1 MCYTII
7 KGIVQVLV
15 KEVIPLEITHESLI
29 GSFEQKQKL
38 VSQFNLIHDD
48 FFAVVMQDKPALETT
63 LRTLLK
69 KKDLIVTEVRIQ
81 YSIRNLVSHSVIL
94 DVLAEDSTGKLYN
107 IEVQVKNEDDYQK
120 RSRYNQANI
129 DTTFLRKGKDYS
141 ELPEVYIIF
150 ITSFDIFKR
159 NDVCYKIDRV
169 LSGYGEV
176 VDNGVHEYYFYTK
189 ANDGSEIAKLLHY
202 FEHTDV
208 NNSDFG
214 ALSDAV
220 KLYKTT
226 EEGVSH
232 VCDEVRKYGDDRAEC
247 AKAQEQVRAITS
259 LIKRKGLSLE
269 EALDMYGITMKEYA
283 ADLTLL
289 NMQQSA

>member
-129 DTTFLRKGKDYS
+129 DTSFLRKGKDYS

-150 ITSFDIFKR
+150 ITSFAVISP
-159 NDVCYKIDRV
+159 
-169 LSGYGEV
+169 LS
-176 VDNGVHEYYFYTK
+176 
-189 ANDGSEIAKLLHY
+189 IA
-202 FEHTDV
+202 
-208 NNSDFG
+208 
-214 ALSDAV
+214 
-220 KLYKTT
+220 
-226 EEGVSH
+226 
-232 VCDEVRKYGDDRAEC
+232 
-247 AKAQEQVRAITS
+247 
-259 LIKRKGLSLE
+259 
-269 EALDMYGITMKEYA
+269 
-283 ADLTLL
+283 
-289 NMQQSA
+289 

>member
-1 MCYTII
+1 
-7 KGIVQVLV
+7 
-15 KEVIPLEITHESLI
+15 
-29 GSFEQKQKL
+29 
-38 VSQFNLIHDD
+38 
-48 FFAVVMQDKPALETT
+48 MQDKPALETT

-129 DTTFLRKGKDYS
+129 DTSFLRKGKDYS

-150 ITSFDIFKR
+150 ITSFDIFKKS
-159 NDVCYKIDRV
+159 DVCYKIDRV

-208 NNSDFG
+208 NNDDFG

>member
-1 MCYTII
+1 M
-7 KGIVQVLV
+7 
-15 KEVIPLEITHESLI
+15 EITHESLI

-69 KKDLIVTEVRIQ
+69 KELIVTEVRIQ

-129 DTTFLRKGKDYS
+129 DTSFLRKGKDYS

-150 ITSFDIFKR
+150 ITSFDIFKK
-159 NDVCYKIDRV
+159 NDVCYKIKRV
-169 LSGYGEV
+169 LDGYDEV

-202 FEHTDV
+202 FEHTDA
-208 NNSDFG
+208 NNDDFG

-232 VCDEVRKYGDDRAEC
+232 VCDEVRKYGDKRAASAAER
-247 AKAQEQVRAITS
+247 AKAEEQVKTITS
-259 LIKRKGLSLE
+259 MIQRKGLSLE
-269 EALDMYGITMKEYA
+269 EALDMYGISMSEYVD
-283 ADLTLL
+283 DLSLL
-289 NMQQSA
+289 NMQRSA

>member
-1 MCYTII
+1 M
-7 KGIVQVLV
+7 
-15 KEVIPLEITHESLI
+15 EITHESLI

-94 DVLAEDSTGKLYN
+94 DVLAEDSAGKLCN

-120 RSRYNQANI
+120 RSRYNQTNI
-129 DTTFLRKGKDYS
+129 DTSFLRKGKDYS

-150 ITSFDIFKR
+150 ITSFDIFKKS
-159 NDVCYKIDRV
+159 DVCYKIKRV
-169 LSGYGEV
+169 LDGYDEV

-202 FEHTDV
+202 FEHTDA
-208 NNSDFG
+208 NNDDFG

-232 VCDEVRKYGDDRAEC
+232 VCDEVRKYGDKRAASAAER
-247 AKAQEQVRAITS
+247 AKAEEQVKTITS
-259 LIKRKGLSLE
+259 MIQRKGLSLE
-269 EALDMYGITMKEYA
+269 EALDMYGISMSEYVD
-283 ADLTLL
+283 DLSLL
-289 NMQQSA
+289 NMQRSA